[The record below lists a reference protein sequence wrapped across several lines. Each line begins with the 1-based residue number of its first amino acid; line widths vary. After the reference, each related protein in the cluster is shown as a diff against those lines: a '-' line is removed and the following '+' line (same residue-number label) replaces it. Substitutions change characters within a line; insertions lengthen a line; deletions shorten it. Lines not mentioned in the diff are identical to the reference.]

1 MKALSL
7 FGWSS
12 GSFPVPVEPQAAVAR
27 SRGQGRPPG
36 RRGQRLVLDGGEPGR
51 SVFRAGYGG
60 SPRRAK
66 RAVLAF
72 MFCVVVIVPVSQAVA
87 STRDLTDTTT
97 PSRAVIAAAVD
108 EAALRFGLPKSWI
121 EAVMLQESGGVVR
134 AVSPKGAMGLLQL
147 MPETW
152 RAMSAEHGLGVDP
165 FEPRANILAGAAYLR
180 RMYDQFGAPGFLAA
194 YNAGPG
200 RYARYLSGGANL
212 PLETQ
217 VYLRRLS
224 PLVTG
229 VSEIV
234 PPVAPAD
241 WRASGLFPA
250 PEQAFDG
257 TGRKP

>member
-1 MKALSL
+1 MKVLSL

-12 GSFPVPVEPQAAVAR
+12 GSFPVPVEPQAAAAR
-27 SRGQGRPPG
+27 NRGQGRPAG
-36 RRGQRLVLDGGEPGR
+36 RRDPRLVLDGGEPGR
-51 SVFRAGYGG
+51 SVLRTGYGG
-60 SPRRAK
+60 SLRRAQ
-66 RAVLAF
+66 RAVLAA
-72 MFCVVVIVPVSQAVA
+72 MVCVVVTVPVSQAVA
-87 STRDLTDTTT
+87 STRNATDNTT
-97 PSRAVIAAAVD
+97 PTRAVIAAAVD
-108 EAALRFGLPKSWI
+108 DAALRFGLPKSWI

-152 RAMSAEHGLGVDP
+152 RAMSAEHGLGADP

-194 YNAGPG
+194 YNAGPS
-200 RYARYLSGGANL
+200 RYARYLSGRASL
-212 PLETQ
+212 PLETR

-234 PPVAPAD
+234 PPAAPVD
-241 WRASGLFPA
+241 WRASGLFPV
-250 PEQAFDG
+250 PEQAFGG